1 VGNRQEQ
8 YTISIRDGH
17 FPGNYNLKKKKLIRQ
32 LINKKKKIWRK
43 FLQRSPRLISR
54 RQLPGL
60 LLIFGGVVSKNF
72 GRQIRL

>member
-1 VGNRQEQ
+1 M
-8 YTISIRDGH
+8 
-17 FPGNYNLKKKKLIRQ
+17 LIRQ

-54 RQLPGL
+54 RQLAGL